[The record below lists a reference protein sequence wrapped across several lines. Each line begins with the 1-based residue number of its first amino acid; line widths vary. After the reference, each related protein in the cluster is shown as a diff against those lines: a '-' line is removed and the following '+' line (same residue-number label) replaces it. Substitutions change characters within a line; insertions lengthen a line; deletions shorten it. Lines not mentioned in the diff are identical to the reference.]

1 MNVKELIEFLKTQ
14 PQDLPVCFQLFSEQ
28 CMISESDIKIEN
40 LCEARDDGWVQNKRK
55 DKKSI
60 DYLVFPGN

>member
-14 PQDLPVCFQLFSEQ
+14 PQDLPVCFRLCSEQ
-28 CMISESDIKIEN
+28 CMISESDINIEN
-40 LCEARDDGWVQNKRK
+40 LCEARDDGWVENKRP
-55 DKKSI
+55 DKKLI